1 MSRIA
6 PASPEVY
13 VPLFGEDA
21 PLRQQVYANAPH
33 IAGPFRAF
41 AATLQRESRLGG
53 RLVELLR
60 LRVAF
65 HNQCRSCMSLR
76 YAAEGDAP
84 LEEGLVCSLEQ
95 PEEAPDLTAAEKSAL
110 KFADLMATD
119 HLAISD
125 ATFDD
130 LRLHFTE
137 AEIMEICFNVAT
149 FVGFGRMGAALD
161 MVDDLPD
168 GYQGHDTIAPW
179 AVAPATI
186 A

>member
-1 MSRIA
+1 MSRLA
-6 PASPEVY
+6 PAAPELY

-33 IAGPFRAF
+33 IAGPFREF
-41 AATLQRESRLGG
+41 AATLMRETRLGG

-76 YAAEGDAP
+76 YSAGGDDP
-84 LEEGLVCSLEQ
+84 LTEGLVCSLEQ
-95 PEEAPDLTAAEKSAL
+95 PEESPDLTAAEKSAL

-119 HLAISD
+119 HLSIAD
-125 ATFDD
+125 ETFDD

-137 AEIMEICFNVAT
+137 PEIMEICFHVAT
-149 FVGFGRMGAALD
+149 FVGFGRMSAALD
-161 MVDDLPD
+161 MVGDLPEE
-168 GYQGHDTIAPW
+168 YQGSDSIAPW
-179 AVAPATI
+179 SVGPQTTL
-186 A
+186 